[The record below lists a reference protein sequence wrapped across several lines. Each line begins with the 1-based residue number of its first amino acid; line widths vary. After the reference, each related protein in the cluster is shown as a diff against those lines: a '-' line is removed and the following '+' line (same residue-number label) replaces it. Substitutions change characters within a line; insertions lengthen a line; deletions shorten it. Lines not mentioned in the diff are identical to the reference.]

1 MPSQSKIHNLIENNF
16 IWVGIV
22 VSGFYWFLDSVI
34 HVSILGD
41 GTLTNQ
47 IFSPA
52 SHEIWTRVLVSFIL
66 ISSSSLV
73 QSYVFK
79 RKLAE
84 KDVVETGQRYQTL
97 FDTAND
103 SIFLMEKEIFVDC
116 NKKTLELFGCTR
128 DQIIGQPPYK
138 FSPEYQP
145 DGQLSRKKALEKIN
159 AALEGV
165 PQRFEWKHCQFD
177 GTLFDAEVSLNR
189 MNSLGKIY
197 IQAIVRDITDR
208 KRVEVALRRSE
219 ERYRSLINNAY
230 YSITLFDTC
239 NNITMINDVSARKLG
254 GEPNDFIG
262 KTYRDIF
269 PEQAEIL
276 IDRIQQVIKTGERLN
291 FEDKLRMPDGT
302 ERWFWSN
309 LQPVVN
315 SDGKITSVLVVA
327 HDMTDKKKAEEA
339 LKESQ
344 NLLRAILEST
354 ADGIL
359 VVNNNGQV
367 THTNKNFAELWR
379 MPPQLIQSRDDD
391 KLLEFVLDQLVD
403 PEAFLAKVK
412 ILYNSSEK
420 DIDQLHFKDGR
431 VFERNSFPLIQ
442 NNEIAGRVWSFKD
455 ITAKRQQGQF
465 PQEQQSVK
473 TH

>member
-116 NKKTLELFGCTR
+116 NKKTRELFGCTR

-291 FEDKLRMPDGT
+291 FEDKLR
-302 ERWFWSN
+302 
-309 LQPVVN
+309 
-315 SDGKITSVLVVA
+315 
-327 HDMTDKKKAEEA
+327 
-339 LKESQ
+339 
-344 NLLRAILEST
+344 
-354 ADGIL
+354 
-359 VVNNNGQV
+359 
-367 THTNKNFAELWR
+367 
-379 MPPQLIQSRDDD
+379 
-391 KLLEFVLDQLVD
+391 
-403 PEAFLAKVK
+403 
-412 ILYNSSEK
+412 
-420 DIDQLHFKDGR
+420 
-431 VFERNSFPLIQ
+431 
-442 NNEIAGRVWSFKD
+442 
-455 ITAKRQQGQF
+455 
-465 PQEQQSVK
+465 
-473 TH
+473 

>member
-1 MPSQSKIHNLIENNF
+1 
-16 IWVGIV
+16 
-22 VSGFYWFLDSVI
+22 
-34 HVSILGD
+34 
-41 GTLTNQ
+41 
-47 IFSPA
+47 
-52 SHEIWTRVLVSFIL
+52 
-66 ISSSSLV
+66 
-73 QSYVFK
+73 
-79 RKLAE
+79 
-84 KDVVETGQRYQTL
+84 
-97 FDTAND
+97 
-103 SIFLMEKEIFVDC
+103 
-116 NKKTLELFGCTR
+116 
-128 DQIIGQPPYK
+128 
-138 FSPEYQP
+138 
-145 DGQLSRKKALEKIN
+145 
-159 AALEGV
+159 
-165 PQRFEWKHCQFD
+165 
-177 GTLFDAEVSLNR
+177 
-189 MNSLGKIY
+189 
-197 IQAIVRDITDR
+197 
-208 KRVEVALRRSE
+208 
-219 ERYRSLINNAY
+219 
-230 YSITLFDTC
+230 
-239 NNITMINDVSARKLG
+239 
-254 GEPNDFIG
+254 
-262 KTYRDIF
+262 
-269 PEQAEIL
+269 
-276 IDRIQQVIKTGERLN
+276 
-291 FEDKLRMPDGT
+291 MPDGT